1 MFTGT
6 IESQSHEGGLLVRFE
21 GSSPSLDAILILAE
35 NGTYVGKVD
44 GVLGSTD
51 QPMAHIGHLDRQL
64 NLEDLVGSHVT
75 IRAKKPRQDREKF
88 RQDSRDSGDSRSR
101 GGNDRR
107 NAPRH
112 DHRGDRREQRSSFN
126 DNDWTCPE
134 CKNSNFAFRQ
144 VCNRCEAPRP
154 GGRGGSRDNGGR
166 SDRRPQ
172 RDSGRFDR
180 RDNNRQE
187 IYNDNDWTCPECKNS
202 NFAFRQV
209 CNRCEAPRP
218 GGGGGGRSGDRR
230 NSGGRDGGRGGY
242 GGGRRDGDR
251 RNSGGR
257 DGGRGGYGGRDG
269 DRRNSGSRDG
279 GRGGYGGRD
288 GDRRNNGGRDGGR
301 SGYGGRDGDR
311 RNNSGDRRDSGGR
324 NQDKRRSNDSNY
336 RKAKGKRPGHA
347 HNREPNDLQPRKY
360 DRYDD

>member
-21 GSSPSLDAILILAE
+21 GSSPSLDAILVLAE

-44 GVLGSTD
+44 GVLGSTN
-51 QPMAHIGHLDRQL
+51 QPMAHIGHIDRELKLD
-64 NLEDLVGSHVT
+64 DLLGSHVT

-88 RQDSRDSGDSRSR
+88 RRDSRDSRDRS

-107 NAPRH
+107 GDSRRDNRN
-112 DHRGDRREQRSSFN
+112 DRGDRGDRRDQRSSFN

-154 GGRGGSRDNGGR
+154 GGGGGSRDNGGR

-172 RDSGRFDR
+172 RDGGRYEQR
-180 RDNNRQE
+180 GGNNRQE
-187 IYNDNDWTCPECKNS
+187 IYNDNDWTCRECNNS

-218 GGGGGGRSGDRR
+218 GGGGGRSGGGNRGGDRR
-230 NSGGRDGGRGGY
+230 SGGGGY
-242 GGGRRDGDR
+242 GGGNRGGDRGGDR
-251 RNSGGR
+251 RSGG
-257 DGGRGGYGGRDG
+257 GGYGGGNRGGDRGG
-269 DRRNSGSRDG
+269 DRRSGG
-279 GRGGYGGRD
+279 GGYGGGNRGGD
-288 GDRRNNGGRDGGR
+288 RGGDRRSSGG
-301 SGYGGRDGDR
+301 GYGG
-311 RNNSGDRRDSGGR
+311 GDRRD
-324 NQDKRRSNDSNY
+324 NNRRPQSSDSNY
-336 RKAKGKRPGHA
+336 RHAKGKRPGHA
-347 HNREPNDLQPRKY
+347 HNRGPNDLQPKKN

>member
-88 RQDSRDSGDSRSR
+88 RQDSRDSGNSRSR

-230 NSGGRDGGRGGY
+230 NSGGRDGGR
-242 GGGRRDGDR
+242 
-251 RNSGGR
+251 S
-257 DGGRGGYGGRDG
+257 GYGGRDG

-279 GRGGYGGRD
+279 GRG
-288 GDRRNNGGRDGGR
+288 
-301 SGYGGRDGDR
+301 GYGGRDGDR

>member
-242 GGGRRDGDR
+242 GG
-251 RNSGGR
+251 
-257 DGGRGGYGGRDG
+257 
-269 DRRNSGSRDG
+269 
-279 GRGGYGGRD
+279 RD

-301 SGYGGRDGDR
+301 SGYGGQDGDR

>member
-21 GSSPSLDAILILAE
+21 GSSPSLDAILVLAE

-44 GVLGSTD
+44 GVLGSTN
-51 QPMAHIGHLDRQL
+51 QPMAHIGHIDRELKLD
-64 NLEDLVGSHVT
+64 DLLGSHVT

-88 RQDSRDSGDSRSR
+88 RRDSRDSRDSRDRS

-107 NAPRH
+107 NDSHRNH
-112 DHRGDRREQRSSFN
+112 RGDRGDRREQGTSFN

-172 RDSGRFDR
+172 RDGGRYEQR
-180 RDNNRQE
+180 GGNNRQE
-187 IYNDNDWTCPECKNS
+187 IYNDNDWTCRECNNS

-218 GGGGGGRSGDRR
+218 GGGGGRS
-230 NSGGRDGGRGGY
+230 SGGRDGGRGY
-242 GGGRRDGDR
+242 GGGNRGGDR
-251 RNSGGR
+251 RSGG
-257 DGGRGGYGGRDG
+257 
-269 DRRNSGSRDG
+269 GSRDG
-279 GRGGYGGRD
+279 GRGYGGGDRG
-288 GDRRNNGGRDGGR
+288 GDRRS
-301 SGYGGRDGDR
+301 SG
-311 RNNSGDRRDSGGR
+311 GDRRD
-324 NQDKRRSNDSNY
+324 NNRRPQSNDSNY
-336 RKAKGKRPGHA
+336 RHAKGKRPGHA
-347 HNREPNDLQPRKY
+347 HNRGPNDLQPRKP

>member
-21 GSSPSLDAILILAE
+21 GSSPSLDAILVLAE

-44 GVLGSTD
+44 GVLGSTN
-51 QPMAHIGHLDRQL
+51 QPMAHIGHIDRELKLD
-64 NLEDLVGSHVT
+64 DLLGSHVT

-88 RQDSRDSGDSRSR
+88 RRDSRDSRDSRDRS

-107 NAPRH
+107 NDSHRNH
-112 DHRGDRREQRSSFN
+112 RGDRGDRREQGSSFN

-172 RDSGRFDR
+172 RDGGRYEQR
-180 RDNNRQE
+180 GGNNRQE
-187 IYNDNDWTCPECKNS
+187 IYNDNDWTCRECNNS

-218 GGGGGGRSGDRR
+218 GGGGGRS
-230 NSGGRDGGRGGY
+230 SGGRDGGRGY
-242 GGGRRDGDR
+242 GGGNRGGDRGGDR
-251 RNSGGR
+251 RSSG
-257 DGGRGGYGGRDG
+257 
-269 DRRNSGSRDG
+269 
-279 GRGGYGGRD
+279 
-288 GDRRNNGGRDGGR
+288 
-301 SGYGGRDGDR
+301 
-311 RNNSGDRRDSGGR
+311 GDRRD
-324 NQDKRRSNDSNY
+324 NNRRPQSNDSNY
-336 RKAKGKRPGHA
+336 RHAKGKRPGHA
-347 HNREPNDLQPRKY
+347 HNRGPNALQPRKP